1 MSLIC
6 LVDSDSKILEQMD
19 QALKPFVEKL
29 NCKTLRCLNLKEL
42 DKNIK
47 AAELE
52 DQKISLLVVKAE
64 QIKNISDGTLF
75 ALKVKHKS
83 KLILICYDD
92 PENQF
97 HDIENW
103 PIENLIYKPFST
115 EYFQESVALALNEAE
130 FLKPQYADY
139 KPEVALEKI
148 RKINISA
155 ISDYG
160 FKMTSKSVFKVGKAY
175 KFYNSY
181 FAEKK
186 NKSMWARVLHKDG
199 GQYELVFCAPKPF
212 IISNI
217 RRRIMAAKNR
227 LKSVDWIGKASL
239 EDKYSY
245 TLIIQLSD
253 KKLLAK
259 ITDFFERKFPE
270 FSVTDFSTHSFET
283 KKECDLFISDDE
295 HDQLTMS
302 KMFVKHPILIRIA
315 DPYTTR
321 EEAENKLE
329 YETIR
334 IDKNIDRNFLGR
346 IVNCYFTKCKD
357 EDPIVAR
364 WISCDEHTLQ
374 TEVHTAHH
382 FSEAGFEYDRDT
394 ILEHGA
400 YQEFALAE
408 ADETN
413 IKILKAKIH
422 KHNPNQLANGLYRHQ
437 ITFFALKEDQA
448 ERIRKELAPEVPV
461 VIATSEPLT
470 PNTEK
475 KKDS

>member
-1 MSLIC
+1 MSVIC

-19 QALKPFVEKL
+19 QALKPIVEKL
-29 NCKTLRCLNLKEL
+29 NCRTLRCLNLKEI

-47 AAELE
+47 AAELQDE
-52 DQKISLLVVKAE
+52 KILLLVVKAE
-64 QIKNISDGTLF
+64 QIKSISDGTLF
-75 ALKVKHKS
+75 ALKVKYKS

-103 PIENLIYKPFST
+103 PVENLIYKPFSN
-115 EYFQESVALALNEAE
+115 EYFQQAVLVALADSE
-130 FLKPQYADY
+130 FVKPQYVES
-139 KPEVALEKI
+139 KKQVPLEKI

-160 FKMTSKSVFKVGKAY
+160 FKMSSRSVFKIGKAY

-186 NKSMWARVLHKDG
+186 NKSMWARVLHKEG
-199 GQYELVFCAPKPF
+199 NQYELIFCAPKPF

-227 LKSVDWIGKASL
+227 LKAIEWHGKESL
-239 EDKYSY
+239 DDKYSY
-245 TLIIQLSD
+245 TVIIELAD

-270 FSVTDFSTHSFET
+270 FSVTDFASYSFET
-283 KKECDLFISDDE
+283 KKDCDLLISDQE

-302 KMFVKHPILIRIA
+302 KLFTKHPMLIRIA
-315 DPYTTR
+315 DPYATR
-321 EEAENKLE
+321 EEAEYKLE

-346 IVNCYFTKCKD
+346 IINCYFVKCKD
-357 EDPIVAR
+357 EDPIIAR
-364 WISCDEHTLQ
+364 WVSCDEHTLQ
-374 TEVHTAHH
+374 TEVHPANN
-382 FSEAGFEYDRDT
+382 FCEVGFEFDRDS

-400 YQEFALAE
+400 YQEFALSE
-408 ADETN
+408 NDETT
-413 IKILKAKIH
+413 IKILKAKVH
-422 KHNPNQLANGLYRHQ
+422 KNDPTQLPNGLFRHQ
-437 ITFFALKEDQA
+437 ISFFALKEDQV
-448 ERIRKELAPEVPV
+448 ERLQKEIKPPPPPEPPAAAP
-461 VIATSEPLT
+461 T
-470 PNTEK
+470 PTPAPQK
-475 KKDS
+475 K

>member
-1 MSLIC
+1 MSLVC

-19 QALKPFVEKL
+19 QALKPIADDLK
-29 NCKTLRCLNLKEL
+29 CKTLKCLNLKEL
-42 DKNIK
+42 EKNIK
-47 AAELE
+47 AAELQ

-75 ALKVKHKS
+75 ALKVKHKC
-83 KLILICYDD
+83 KLVLICYDD

-103 PIENLIYKPFST
+103 PVENLIYKPFTSQ
-115 EYFQESVALALNEAE
+115 YIQESVLLALTESD
-130 FLKPQYADY
+130 FVKPQYVEY
-139 KPEVALEKI
+139 KPKVELEKI

-160 FKMTSKSVFKVGKAY
+160 FKMSSKSVFKVGKAY

-186 NKSMWARVLHKDG
+186 NKSMWARVLRKDG
-199 GQYELVFCAPKPF
+199 NQYELIFCAPKPF

-227 LKSVDWIGKASL
+227 LKSVEWVGKESL

-270 FSVTDFSTHSFET
+270 FSVTDFTTHSFET
-283 KKECDLFISDDE
+283 KKECDLFISDQE

-302 KMFVKHPILIRIA
+302 KMFIKHPLLIRIA
-315 DPYTTR
+315 DPYSTR
-321 EEAENKLE
+321 EEAEAKLE
-329 YETIR
+329 YENIR

-346 IVNCYFTKCKD
+346 IVNCYFPKCKD

-364 WISCDEHTLQ
+364 WVSCDEHTLQ
-374 TEVHTAHH
+374 TEVHTTTL
-382 FSEAGFEYDRDT
+382 FSEAGFEFDRDT
-394 ILEHGA
+394 VLEHGA
-400 YQEFALAE
+400 YQEFAISE
-408 ADETN
+408 TDETS
-413 IKILKAKIH
+413 IKILKAKVY
-422 KHNPNQLANGLYRHQ
+422 KNNPNQLANGVYRHQ
-437 ITFFALKEDQA
+437 ITFFALKEDQI
-448 ERIRKELAPEVPV
+448 ERIHTEIAPQPP
-461 VIATSEPLT
+461 AEPLVA
-470 PNTEK
+470 NTELK
-475 KKDS
+475 KES